1 MGAYWRKNIILK
13 RKSREYSFF
22 ALIGYLALV
31 LFESF
36 ITIHVGSVNILR
48 IYAMNQI
55 WVILISLI
63 IFASFS
69 SLKMPQNNI
78 VNKLS
83 NHMLGVY
90 LIHDN
95 QLIGSLITWGIF
107 RKYLNINQLYEQ
119 KSILFFPLSIIACL
133 LVIGGDMR

>member
-83 NHMLGVY
+83 KHMLGVY